1 MTDSRP
7 MIPSSTMRLPGL
19 KALAIAAGLT
29 VLTAAGA
36 LAAQHGA
43 KPQQG
48 QSQQMQQQMQGGP
61 SFERM
66 QEMMQQARETTDPA
80 ERRQLTRQHMQ
91 MMVETLEVDGSPLAR
106 RGPARGQ
113 ELRPLRQHMQM
124 MVEKMQAMHGMMGN
138 MPMQGQM
145 GGRMS
150 GDQGSGSQGMGM
162 SGDMSGDMSERM
174 QQMMGR
180 MQEQQGMMQQM
191 MQQMLE
197 QQRMMMEMDEDR

>member
-80 ERRQLTRQHMQ
+80 SLPTVTVRSVSLDSYEALVGSTQRAGER
-91 MMVETLEVDGSPLAR
+91 G
-106 RGPARGQ
+106 
-113 ELRPLRQHMQM
+113 
-124 MVEKMQAMHGMMGN
+124 
-138 MPMQGQM
+138 
-145 GGRMS
+145 
-150 GDQGSGSQGMGM
+150 
-162 SGDMSGDMSERM
+162 
-174 QQMMGR
+174 
-180 MQEQQGMMQQM
+180 
-191 MQQMLE
+191 
-197 QQRMMMEMDEDR
+197 